1 LKLALDN
8 EGYLMRWGISIRLI
22 APILLISLLA
32 ISISIISVY
41 THDNPEKTAP
51 MDDIN
56 QGTVSAGTNVTVKG
70 NIIQI
75 RYYYLGSND
84 QLVTIS
90 DGTGDLTFI
99 WENTFLDIGWTII
112 VKGRVN
118 SNISIYAYSV
128 EKVWL
133 FI

>member
-1 LKLALDN
+1 
-8 EGYLMRWGISIRLI
+8 MRWGISIRAI
-22 APILLISLLA
+22 SSILLISLLA

-41 THDNPEKTAP
+41 THDNPEKTTP

-56 QGTVSAGTNVTVKG
+56 QGIVSAGTNVTVKG
-70 NIIQI
+70 NITQI

-90 DGTGDLTFI
+90 DGTGNLTFI
-99 WENTFLDIGWTII
+99 WENTFLDIGGTII

>member
-1 LKLALDN
+1 
-8 EGYLMRWGISIRLI
+8 
-22 APILLISLLA
+22 
-32 ISISIISVY
+32 
-41 THDNPEKTAP
+41 